1 MLVPEEGSSSAH
13 QGLDLELDSIVK
25 WESWVCLGVL
35 LNGPS
40 LVDSVVALVPDD
52 VSHVGVGSTVDIEA
66 LVDIVSDVSSVSWV
80 ESGLLVGLVSE
91 VSNNS
96 VHSVSESVSLSS
108 RDSHSSISR
117 WSDGSGSA
125 VEDPP
130 LSVVP

>member
-25 WESWVCLGVL
+25 WESWVGLGFL

-52 VSHVGVGSTVDIEA
+52 VSHVGVGSTVDIKA
-66 LVDIVSDVSSVSWV
+66 LVGVVSDISSVSWV

-108 RDSHSSISR
+108 
-117 WSDGSGSA
+117 
-125 VEDPP
+125 
-130 LSVVP
+130 